1 MRAFAAG
8 GVTHIVECGPGAVLT
23 GLAKR
28 TAPELA
34 VYSTNDGDAL
44 AAALTAIKEA

>member
-1 MRAFAAG
+1 
-8 GVTHIVECGPGAVLT
+8 V
-23 GLAKR
+23 
-28 TAPELA
+28 PELA